1 MERKICNKC
10 GIEKD
15 ISEFY
20 KDKQKK
26 DGYSNT
32 CKKCKYKKKDIDSL
46 KQIKRK
52 ELEDEYMGNRFGFL
66 TVLKSVKREN
76 CNHIL
81 YECLCDCGKTVIK
94 RKTELKTGKATSC
107 GCNGNNILIGK
118 KYGKL
123 TVISDTYHINKR
135 LVVDVLCECGNKK
148 TVLKQS
154 LENGSTLSCGCYNK
168 ECHSGENNKNWKG
181 GITSLSN
188 HLRVIIGEWKKDTI
202 EFYNGKCDITGE
214 RSEIVHHLY
223 GLSFI
228 IEEMLKDLN
237 IEIKDNISCYSKE
250 ELGNIDKKC
259 IELHYKYGLGV
270 CLTEDL
276 HKEFHSIY
284 GYGNNTPQQYY
295 EFKNNKIYGNNTKEQ
310 FKEFIDNKDLEM
322 ILP

>member
-1 MERKICNKC
+1 MIAWLLGGACNWINGWGKRNSSENTISAEDFPIKELILPS
-10 GIEKD
+10 GNNGSRNVIESYFAKHNKALD
-15 ISEFY
+15 GKYEFDNYKLIYEFVKMGFGVAFVNTEFY

-26 DGYSNT
+26 DGYGNT
-32 CKKCKYKKKDIDSL
+32 CKKCKYKKKDIDLL

-52 ELEDEYMGNRFGFL
+52 ELEDEYIGNRFGFL
-66 TVLKSVKREN
+66 TVLESVKREN

-123 TVISDTYHINKR
+123 TVISNTYHINKR

-168 ECHSGENNKNWKG
+168 EWHSGENNQNWKG

-228 IEEMLKDLN
+228 IEEILKDLN
-237 IEIKDNISCYSKE
+237 IKI
-250 ELGNIDKKC
+250 
-259 IELHYKYGLGV
+259 
-270 CLTEDL
+270 
-276 HKEFHSIY
+276 
-284 GYGNNTPQQYY
+284 
-295 EFKNNKIYGNNTKEQ
+295 NKR
-310 FKEFIDNKDLEM
+310 
-322 ILP
+322 